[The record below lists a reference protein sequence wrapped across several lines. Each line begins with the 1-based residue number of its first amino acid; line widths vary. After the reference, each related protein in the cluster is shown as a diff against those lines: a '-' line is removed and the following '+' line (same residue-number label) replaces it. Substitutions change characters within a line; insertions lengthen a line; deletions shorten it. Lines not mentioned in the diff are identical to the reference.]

1 MCSQTSLR
9 NFFPPVVQEPNLKHE
24 QGKAGTEGSVK
35 HTPDRILWARSG
47 SGPVG
52 APEFDGTSDISCYDC
67 GGTLKFTKAHTR
79 RLGGVDVSVRCFFSH
94 VSTLC
99 GGESVLHKASK
110 DVRGRSYFFRC
121 LGCQSKVPINIS
133 GARHDGGERTVS
145 LSGANYRPDIGF
157 FDASGQLVGAVEVRH
172 THAISDEKARRYD
185 EHDVV
190 WVEVDAEEHLRAAEV
205 SVLRCSYDRHG
216 RRCDTCAEKQKEKER
231 AQALEIRRADA
242 EKAAEDAHLAKR
254 LKLQSQYIPLVD
266 QFLAFYDRTT
276 GEKPSEQ
283 TIESF
288 EDPDGVV
295 PFKKHKGVHIDA
307 VFKEDPQYVRW
318 LVEKCETCPPK
329 LLAKAQELLEGT
341 CRRCFKEVDA
351 SWKTLCIT
359 CWRAKPNSSLQ

>member
-1 MCSQTSLR
+1 MRTTWTRRSRWRRGCSARTGRATRTSSAPGFLR
-9 NFFPPVVQEPNLKHE
+9 V
-24 QGKAGTEGSVK
+24 T
-35 HTPDRILWARSG
+35 
-47 SGPVG
+47 
-52 APEFDGTSDISCYDC
+52 
-67 GGTLKFTKAHTR
+67 TR
-79 RLGGVDVSVRCFFSH
+79 RLLNF
-94 VSTLC
+94 L
-99 GGESVLHKASK
+99 VLNNNE
-110 DVRGRSYFFRC
+110 RLSY
-121 LGCQSKVPINIS
+121 
-133 GARHDGGERTVS
+133 
-145 LSGANYRPDIGF
+145 YRPDIGF

-172 THAISDEKARRYD
+172 THAISDEKACRYD

-216 RRCDTCAEKQKEKER
+216 RRCDTCAEKQEEKER

-307 VFKEDPQYVRW
+307 VFKEDPQYVCW

-359 CWRAKPNSSLQ
+359 CWSITHR